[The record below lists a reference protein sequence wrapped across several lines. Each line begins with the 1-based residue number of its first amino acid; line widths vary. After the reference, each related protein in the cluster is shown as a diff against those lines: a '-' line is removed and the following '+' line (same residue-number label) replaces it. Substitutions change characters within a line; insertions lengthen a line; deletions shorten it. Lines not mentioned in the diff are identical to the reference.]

1 MCIYRSQDI
10 TAAMNEIIGGL
21 DKDFQVEIKAKQT
34 EIDTTHAQ
42 LREST
47 LTLTE
52 ERRKL
57 EALRQRSNEK
67 SEMEQKC
74 QNLTRAILEENSKFQ
89 QIHQETANGQT
100 VPENNYDPDLPF
112 KINPEMVNG
121 DFKNLTAA
129 QSQYLKTLP
138 SAAVLQA
145 RVIAYQRNEENQ
157 DRLAATLRGR
167 SLDLEASFKKVVA
180 LCAGVEEDMVDTVLE
195 GLLQA
200 VESDPD
206 EVDTARVNSFLRKV
220 EEAQAGI

>member
-1 MCIYRSQDI
+1 
-10 TAAMNEIIGGL
+10 MNEIIGGL

-145 RVIAYQRNEENQ
+145 RVTAYQRNEENQ